1 MSELRF
7 DEDGLMPAVVQEAE
21 SKQVL
26 ILAYMNREALEA
38 TRRTGKLHLWSRSRQ
53 KLWLKGESSGNVQLV
68 EEIRVNCEG
77 NSLLVLVRPHGPA
90 CHDGYAT
97 CFYRRLEEDGST
109 EVVEERVFDPA
120 EVYGKDVA
128 R

>member
-1 MSELRF
+1 MNELSF
-7 DEDGLMPAVVQEAE
+7 GEDGLVPAVVQDAA

-77 NSLLVLVRPHGPA
+77 NSLLVLVGPQGPA

-97 CFYRRLEEDGST
+97 CFYRRLDEDGSIIT
-109 EVVEERVFDPA
+109 VEERVFDPA
-120 EVYGKDVA
+120 EVYGKSDA